1 MTGTAPQN
9 GREKNVQCPYGASN
23 VGGIVRHLQQK
34 RNAVCTSYTISY
46 GVGVKTTR
54 VDDAS
59 FDEVGRSA
67 VLLVAVVEGEGGT
80 AANTPITNVD
90 QQPMRVRGR
99 GCGTNVCWCQ

>member
-59 FDEVGRSA
+59 FNEVGRSA
-67 VLLVAVVEGEGGT
+67 VLLVAVVEGEGEEQT
-80 AANTPITNVD
+80 ASTAPDYSSYKHGKWWVLFYLH
-90 QQPMRVRGR
+90 V
-99 GCGTNVCWCQ
+99 